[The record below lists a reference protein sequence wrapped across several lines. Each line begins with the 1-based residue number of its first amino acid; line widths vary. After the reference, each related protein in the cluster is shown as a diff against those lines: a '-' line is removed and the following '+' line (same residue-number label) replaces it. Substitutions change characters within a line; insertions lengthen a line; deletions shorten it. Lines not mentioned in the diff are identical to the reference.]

1 MSKGYKIILFVSDLF
16 STLITF
22 FGVFWLRYRS
32 GVFPIDVELYMSDLW
47 GPALVLYAYWL
58 IFYLYN
64 GLYHLPEAPSR
75 TDENVKVFRATS
87 YGVILL
93 FLLTFDFFNPF
104 SIGRLIIIIYW
115 FAQLFITIVFRSII
129 LSIRHNQLMKGIGLI
144 PSFIIGCNP
153 KGFEIYEKIKQYP
166 ALGYNIL
173 GFIATDDEQVE
184 GETYE
189 GLPVIGHL
197 DDISGLIKR
206 HQVKQLVIAFG
217 TDKHQKVLD
226 VIKKTADNR
235 IGMKI
240 LPDMYD
246 IISGLARTQQIYGI
260 PLIDINPGIMQP
272 WEKFIKRIT
281 DILISVIG
289 LLLFL
294 SFGLILALIIKI
306 DSRGPIF
313 YTQDRLGLYSKP
325 FRIIKFRSM
334 KHKVQF
340 AGEQVI
346 LTTENDVRVTRIGQF
361 IRRFRLDEVP
371 QLINVLKGDMSIIG
385 PRPDMPKLTEQLEKQ
400 IPLYRHRM
408 KVKPGIT
415 GWAQI
420 SVPYPQT
427 LDEVI
432 QKFNCDIYY
441 IENMSLKLDLKIMLN
456 TVAIMFSGSGT

>member
-1 MSKGYKIILFVSDLF
+1 MSKGYKAALFVSDLF
-16 STLITF
+16 STLIAF
-22 FGVFWLRYRS
+22 FAVFWLRYRS
-32 GVFPIDVELYMSDLW
+32 GLFPVDIEIYISDLW
-47 GPALVLYAYWL
+47 LPAIVLYLYWL

-75 TDENVKVFRATS
+75 TDENIKVFKATS

-93 FLLTFDFFNPF
+93 FLLTFDMFNPF
-104 SIGRLIIIIYW
+104 SIGRLIILIYW
-115 FAQLFITIVFRSII
+115 FAQLTLTVIFRSVI

-144 PSFIIGCNP
+144 PSFIVGCNP
-153 KGFEIYEKIKQYP
+153 KGYEIYQKIKQYP
-166 ALGYNIL
+166 ALGYNIV
-173 GFIATDDEQVE
+173 GFVSMDNEQE
-184 GETYE
+184 PGSTYHDV
-189 GLPVIGHL
+189 PVMGKL
-197 DDISGLIKR
+197 DDVGDLIDQY
-206 HQVKQLVIAFG
+206 QVKQLVIAFG
-217 TDKHQKVLD
+217 TDKHDKVLD
-226 VIKKTADNR
+226 VINKVAEKKV
-235 IGMKI
+235 GMKI

-272 WEKFIKRIT
+272 WEKFIKRAA
-281 DILISVIG
+281 DVLISVIG

-294 SFGLILALIIKI
+294 PFGLILSLLIRI
-306 DSRGPIF
+306 DSNGPIF
-313 YTQDRLGLYSKP
+313 YTQDRLGLYGKP

-334 KHKVQF
+334 KHNVEESN
-340 AGEQVI
+340 GNVI
-346 LTTENDVRVTRIGQF
+346 LTTENDQRVTKIGQF
-361 IRRFRLDEVP
+361 IRRFRLDEIP

-385 PRPDMPKLTEQLEKQ
+385 PRPDMPKLTEQLERQ

-432 QKFNCDIYY
+432 EKFNCDIYY

>member
-1 MSKGYKIILFVSDLF
+1 MSKGYKISLFISDLL
-16 STLITF
+16 STMIAFL
-22 FGVFWLRYRS
+22 GVFWLRYRS
-32 GVFPIDVELYMSDLW
+32 GLFPVDIELYISDLW
-47 GPALVLYAYWL
+47 LPAFVLYAYWL

-75 TDENVKVFRATS
+75 TDENIKVFRATS

-93 FLLTFDFFNPF
+93 FLLTFDMFNPF
-104 SIGRLIIIIYW
+104 SIGRLIIVIYW
-115 FAQLFITIVFRSII
+115 LAQLTFTVIFRSII
-129 LSIRHNQLMKGIGLI
+129 LSIRHNQLMKGIGLT
-144 PSFIIGCNP
+144 PSFIVGCNT
-153 KGFEIYEKIKQYP
+153 KGFDIYEKIKQYP
-166 ALGYNIL
+166 ALGYDII
-173 GFIATDDEQVE
+173 GFISTDDETE
-184 GETYE
+184 PGCEHM
-189 GLPVIGHL
+189 GIPVIGKL
-197 DDISGLIKR
+197 DDIKELIHE

-217 TDKHQKVLD
+217 TDKHDKVLD
-226 VIKKTADNR
+226 VINKVAETKV
-235 IGMKI
+235 GMKI

-272 WEKFIKRIT
+272 WEKFIKRAT
-281 DILISVIG
+281 DLFFSIVG

-294 SFGLILALIIKI
+294 PFGLILSLLIRL
-306 DSRGPIF
+306 DSKGPIF
-313 YTQDRLGLYSKP
+313 YTQDRLGLYGKP

-334 KHKVQF
+334 KYEVEET
-340 AGEQVI
+340 GEKVI
-346 LTTENDVRVTRIGQF
+346 LTTENDQRVTRIGQF
-361 IRRFRLDEVP
+361 IRRFRIDEIP

-385 PRPDMPKLTEQLEKQ
+385 PRPDMPKLTEQLERQ

-427 LDEVI
+427 LEEVI